1 MYSTRRVVCVEV
13 AEDRGKECLPVSDA
27 RGPTTAN
34 ISWQHLQQNS
44 TYLSTWQDSG
54 ARTWQRACHSPSHKL
69 RSGTRIVVPR

>member
-44 TYLSTWQDSG
+44 TYLST
-54 ARTWQRACHSPSHKL
+54 
-69 RSGTRIVVPR
+69 